1 MSTYSLSMSTFMLY
15 VNMWDKYD
23 AMYLISVEVQNKY
36 VNIQFIYVD
45 IQVFILLTCYIFM
58 SIYTNNL
65 CQQENMQDKNV
76 DIILIR
82 YWNEI

>member
-36 VNIQFIYVD
+36 VNI
-45 IQVFILLTCYIFM
+45 
-58 SIYTNNL
+58 
-65 CQQENMQDKNV
+65 
-76 DIILIR
+76 
-82 YWNEI
+82 

>member
-1 MSTYSLSMSTFMLY
+1 MMPCILI
-15 VNMWDKYD
+15 
-23 AMYLISVEVQNKY
+23 ISVEVQNKY

-82 YWNEI
+82 Y